1 MRGVVPEE
9 IHFLSVEFY
18 LILVL
23 EIHGSCRNVSKRP
36 STLIPLTMSFAIRLG
51 QNPVKNNALKLSG
64 RKYDSIRREKV
75 IRGFWGR

>member
-1 MRGVVPEE
+1 MRGQIPEE

-36 STLIPLTMSFAIRLG
+36 SISIPLNDGFL
-51 QNPVKNNALKLSG
+51 PSG
-64 RKYDSIRREKV
+64 WIKS
-75 IRGFWGR
+75 G

>member
-23 EIHGSCRNVSKRP
+23 EIQVSCWN
-36 STLIPLTMSFAIRLG
+36 
-51 QNPVKNNALKLSG
+51 
-64 RKYDSIRREKV
+64 DSICR
-75 IRGFWGR
+75 IYFITDY